1 MIYLS
6 NFQRT
11 LDTSLLNCEVSLTL
25 TWSENS
31 VLTSQATRDADTN
44 ADPAVAETE
53 NPTKTAFKIKD
64 TKLYVSVVSLSTKDD
79 DKLLQ
84 QLKTGFKR
92 TIKWNKYRCEMS
104 NWAKNNNL
112 NYLINPTFTKY
123 NRLFVL
129 TFQN

>member
-1 MIYLS
+1 M
-6 NFQRT
+6 
-11 LDTSLLNCEVSLTL
+11 TL
-25 TWSENS
+25 TWSENG

-104 NWAKNNNL
+104 N
-112 NYLINPTFTKY
+112 
-123 NRLFVL
+123 
-129 TFQN
+129 

>member
-1 MIYLS
+1 MSLIYLS

-11 LDTSLLNCEVSLTL
+11 LDMSLLNCEVSLTL

-64 TKLYVSVVSLSTKDD
+64 TKLYASVVSLSTKDD

-84 QLKTGFKR
+84 QLKTGFTE

-104 NWAKNNNL
+104 N
-112 NYLINPTFTKY
+112 
-123 NRLFVL
+123 
-129 TFQN
+129 

>member
-1 MIYLS
+1 M
-6 NFQRT
+6 
-11 LDTSLLNCEVSLTL
+11 TL

-104 NWAKNNNL
+104 N
-112 NYLINPTFTKY
+112 
-123 NRLFVL
+123 
-129 TFQN
+129 

>member
-1 MIYLS
+1 MSLIYLS
-6 NFQRT
+6 NFLRT

-104 NWAKNNNL
+104 N
-112 NYLINPTFTKY
+112 
-123 NRLFVL
+123 
-129 TFQN
+129 